1 MQSGEQILFKHE
13 FNLTDDYRDFNLIIE
28 SVIKNHKLDSG
39 KKIVICSTEL
49 IQNNIIHNNSS
60 PSIIEISS
68 NYNSTIIEYSQTV
81 IAEQFLKIS
90 SLIDTINNNDL
101 ITIKDKI
108 KNNIMNDSNNSSC
121 GNGLMICRLK
131 SGNIINVQ
139 IINKVYSENETYY
152 YFKIQLKINNNDKDN

>member
-1 MQSGEQILFKHE
+1 MQSSEQILFKHE
-13 FNLTDDYRDFNLIIE
+13 FNHPDDYRDFNLIIE

-60 PSIIEISS
+60 PSIIEIST

-81 IAEQFLKIS
+81 IAEQFLKIN
-90 SLIDTINNNDL
+90 SLIDTINNIDI

-108 KNNIMNDSNNSSC
+108 KNNIMNDSKNSSC

-131 SGNIINVQ
+131 SRNIINVQ
-139 IINKVYSENETYY
+139 LIDNVSSENETYY

>member
-1 MQSGEQILFKHE
+1 MQSDEQILFKRE
-13 FNLTDDYRDFNLIIE
+13 FIRPDDYRDFNLEIE
-28 SVIKNHKLDSG
+28 SLIKIHKLTSG

-60 PSIIEISS
+60 PSIIEIST

-81 IAEQFLKIS
+81 NEEQFLKIN
-90 SLIDTINNNDL
+90 SLINTINNKDL
-101 ITIKDKI
+101 ITIKDLI
-108 KNNIMNDSNNSSC
+108 KTNIMNDSKNSSC

-131 SGNIINVQ
+131 SENIINVQ
-139 IINKVYSENETYY
+139 LINKVSSGNETYY